1 MEDAKND
8 RMDAGLLGKG
18 AFGILLVAMP
28 IISVCSGYSKWWLIG
43 YVAVALGSVQA
54 LAACRLQFEH
64 VAGLLIG
71 DAVLA
76 ITVIVSFFITSIWIP
91 IAQIVVAMM
100 VGGSMFNLLEEQ
112 TKAKTKDENDDA
124 PPSGGLKKYAP
135 EPLLEKQEIDDAEKA
150 AFEKFVEFA
159 RDNHDIVKIGKKL
172 HTLVKKKNVL
182 ALNWLTVTRN
192 SAAVDEDPEAMR
204 FLALYYMTAAEDP
217 IQYGRILGMAAARN
231 IDWAVK
237 NFSDL
242 EEKYEAADRGDYMAE
257 LIIQTALREGCH
269 CKDKYTE
276 RCLTDEEFY
285 NHELDKQHL
294 KSRFM
299 ESARRE
305 EPAAME
311 EVIAQL
317 KKSGDFD
324 EIIAEVR
331 REASKK
337 VESTFAFGYYLFV
350 RSKNEND
357 LNLFKWGIERIAK
370 AARQDYA
377 PAMKFV
383 GRCYDRYAYGNLGA
397 AEKNMLKGVLDIASE
412 YCSPE
417 YCSQNCVRLL

>member
-1 MEDAKND
+1 MEETKKD
-8 RMDAGLLGKG
+8 RMDGELLGKG

-43 YVAVALGSVQA
+43 YVVVAIGAVQA

-64 VAGLLIG
+64 VAGLLMG

-76 ITVIVSFFITSIWIP
+76 ITMIVSFFITSIWIP

-100 VGGSMFNLLEEQ
+100 VGGSMYNLLEEQ
-112 TKAKTKDENDDA
+112 TKAKGEKDDA
-124 PPSGGLKKYAP
+124 PPSGGLKKKYDP

-150 AFEKFVEFA
+150 AFEEFVEFA
-159 RDNHDIVKIGKKL
+159 RGNHDIVKIGKKL

-182 ALNWLTVTRN
+182 ALNWLTATRN

-242 EEKYEAADRGDYMAE
+242 EEKYEAADRGDYMSE
-257 LIIQTALREGCH
+257 LIIKTALQEGCH

-276 RCLTDEEFY
+276 RCLTDEKFY
-285 NHELDKQHL
+285 IHELDKQHL

-305 EPAAME
+305 DLAAME
-311 EVIAQL
+311 EVIAKL
-317 KKSGDFD
+317 KESGDFD

-337 VESTFAFGYYLFV
+337 VEATFAFGYYLFF
-350 RSKNEND
+350 RSNKEND
-357 LNLFKWGIERIAK
+357 LKLFKWGIERIAK
-370 AARQDYA
+370 AARQNYA

-383 GRCYDRYAYGNLGA
+383 GRCYDKYAYGNLGT
-397 AEKNMLKGVLDIASE
+397 AEKMMLKGVLDIASE

-417 YCSQNCVRLL
+417 YCSQNCGRLL